1 MSFGEMRAVLL
12 QFYEQDSC
20 HLLQVSRRRTEGQ
33 AKLIAG
39 SGRDYRLVPGTSLK
53 VGDVVLVEA
62 GDNIPSDGEVI
73 EGVASVN
80 EAAIT
85 GVCVA
90 NTSAEIDDHVLA
102 V

>member
-1 MSFGEMRAVLL
+1 MLFCCNFTSKIHAISCKYRGGVPKASPSSSPARAV
-12 QFYEQDSC
+12 
-20 HLLQVSRRRTEGQ
+20 T
-33 AKLIAG
+33 IA
-39 SGRDYRLVPGTSLK
+39 LVPGTSLK

-73 EGVASVN
+73 EGVASVS

-85 GVCVA
+85 RVCVA

>member
-1 MSFGEMRAVLL
+1 MLFLL
-12 QFYEQDSC
+12 QFHEQDSC
-20 HLLQVSRRRTEGQ
+20 HLLQVSRRRTEGE
-33 AKLIAG
+33 AKLLAG

-53 VGDVVLVEA
+53 VGDVEA
-62 GDNIPSDGEVI
+62 GDNIPSDDEVI

-85 GVCVA
+85 GVCIA